1 MSKVELMISSGL
13 RLRFDLKLGYDARYF
28 PAKLRNKDKVI
39 LHLLNGLKW
48 KLSFPP
54 EEDYLSEYRITLEAA
69 DPDEDVVKALRALMN
84 IRGLKREEVE
94 RLKKLPIKEV
104 CRDLALKF
112 LIG

>member
-1 MSKVELMISSGL
+1 M
-13 RLRFDLKLGYDARYF
+13 
-28 PAKLRNKDKVI
+28 
-39 LHLLNGLKW
+39 KW
-48 KLSFPP
+48 KITLP
-54 EEDYLSEYRITLEAA
+54 EKENYLTKQMITLEAV
-69 DPDEDVVKALRALMN
+69 DPDEDVVKTLRALMN